1 VLIFREDY
9 PEMRAALLAAY
20 RRERPLPAEDEA
32 RIDTFIAGNLLATLC
47 WAARPES
54 ASHRHE
60 IEPWVARWTE
70 AIAKYCKL
78 SS

>member
-1 VLIFREDY
+1 MLIFRENY
-9 PEMRAALLAAY
+9 PEMRA
-20 RRERPLPAEDEA
+20 
-32 RIDTFIAGNLLATLC
+32 TLR

-60 IEPWVARWTE
+60 IEPWVARWME